1 MQPEYVSGSLRN
13 LYGTE
18 HTQINICGG
27 TGMTIL
33 FWIGIWVLLSI
44 PLAMLVGNII
54 KFGGAAGNE
63 P

>member
-1 MQPEYVSGSLRN
+1 
-13 LYGTE
+13 
-18 HTQINICGG
+18 
-27 TGMTIL
+27 MTIL